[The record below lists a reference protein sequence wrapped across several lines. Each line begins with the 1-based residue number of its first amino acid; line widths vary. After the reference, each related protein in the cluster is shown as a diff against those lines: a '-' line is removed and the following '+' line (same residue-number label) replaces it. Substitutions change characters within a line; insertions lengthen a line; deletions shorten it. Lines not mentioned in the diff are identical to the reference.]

1 MYNYKTL
8 FTWSGGPRSS
18 GVSFFCFVSP
28 SQRTDNLKGAM
39 EQGVVMIS
47 EKHRRMLISLSM
59 IICLLAVIVLVIA
72 KDHAA
77 KVSKPE
83 AAVQG
88 KRTLLTF

>member
-1 MYNYKTL
+1 
-8 FTWSGGPRSS
+8 
-18 GVSFFCFVSP
+18 
-28 SQRTDNLKGAM
+28 M

-59 IICLLAVIVLVIA
+59 VICLLAVIVLVIA

-88 KRTLLTF
+88 KRTLLTFWKDPNCLQPAITAWLQNAFPSVW

>member
-1 MYNYKTL
+1 
-8 FTWSGGPRSS
+8 
-18 GVSFFCFVSP
+18 
-28 SQRTDNLKGAM
+28 M

-59 IICLLAVIVLVIA
+59 VICLLAVIVLVIA
-72 KDHAA
+72 AVMLSLIISRKDHAA

-88 KRTLLTF
+88 KRTLLTLWKDPNCLQPATTAWLQNAFPSVW

>member
-1 MYNYKTL
+1 
-8 FTWSGGPRSS
+8 
-18 GVSFFCFVSP
+18 
-28 SQRTDNLKGAM
+28 M
-39 EQGVVMIS
+39 EQGVVIIS

-59 IICLLAVIVLVIA
+59 VICLLAVIVLVIA
-72 KDHAA
+72 AVMLSLIISRKDHDA